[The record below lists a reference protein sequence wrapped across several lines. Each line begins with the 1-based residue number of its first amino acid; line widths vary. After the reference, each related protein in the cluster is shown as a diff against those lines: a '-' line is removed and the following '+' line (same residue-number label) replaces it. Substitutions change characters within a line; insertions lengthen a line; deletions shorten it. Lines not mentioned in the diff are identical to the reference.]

1 MKPKALSVLAGSIAI
16 NLTMGLNYSW
26 SIIKKALVT
35 DWHWTNVDASLPYM
49 FYSVVYA
56 VCAIFAGRVQDK
68 FGPRLI
74 ASIGGLVLGVG
85 LIACAYSNDPTTLT
99 ISYGFVASMGYSMCA
114 ATTLPSSMKW
124 FHPEKRGIIAG
135 SLFGAIGLAAV
146 FISIVT
152 NWTLANYGIAKT
164 FLLLALGL
172 VPIIVIS
179 AQFLSNPPGNY
190 KFPSTKTEHAP
201 DYSSEFRSKD
211 FDWHEMLKTTTFY
224 ELWLM
229 SFFATSA
236 GLMVIGHL
244 ATIAKTQADWDN
256 GFYLVSLMALFN
268 TAGRIAGGISSDK
281 FGRIKTMKIIIFLQ
295 GVNMMLFSC
304 YLSPTLLAV
313 GTMFTGLC
321 YGASITVVPLITA
334 DYYGIKNF
342 GVNYGL
348 VLTAWG
354 CSGFFGPMLAGWVV
368 DVNGSFFLAY
378 VISAATLLASLVIA
392 FVIKK
397 PVH

>member
-1 MKPKALSVLAGSIAI
+1 MK
-16 NLTMGLNYSW
+16 
-26 SIIKKALVT
+26 
-35 DWHWTNVDASLPYM
+35 
-49 FYSVVYA
+49 F
-56 VCAIFAGRVQDK
+56 C
-68 FGPRLI
+68 
-74 ASIGGLVLGVG
+74 
-85 LIACAYSNDPTTLT
+85 
-99 ISYGFVASMGYSMCA
+99 
-114 ATTLPSSMKW
+114 
-124 FHPEKRGIIAG
+124 
-135 SLFGAIGLAAV
+135 
-146 FISIVT
+146 
-152 NWTLANYGIAKT
+152 
-164 FLLLALGL
+164 
-172 VPIIVIS
+172 
-179 AQFLSNPPGNY
+179 
-190 KFPSTKTEHAP
+190 
-201 DYSSEFRSKD
+201 SKD

-229 SFFATSA
+229 SFFTTSA

-268 TAGRIAGGISSDK
+268 TAGRISGGIFSDK

-304 YLSPTLLAV
+304 YLSPALLAV

-368 DVNGSFFLAY
+368 DINGSFFLAY
-378 VISAATLLASLVIA
+378 VISAATLLASLLIA

-397 PVH
+397 PAH